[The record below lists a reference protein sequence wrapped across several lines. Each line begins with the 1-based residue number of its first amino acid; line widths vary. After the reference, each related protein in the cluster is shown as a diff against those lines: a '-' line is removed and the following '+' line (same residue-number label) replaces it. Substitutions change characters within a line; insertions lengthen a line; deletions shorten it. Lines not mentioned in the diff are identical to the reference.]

1 MSSFRKLE
9 NNQLSDHKQSKE
21 INLAEVF
28 IVIRRYVWVIILITI
43 MSTTAGAYY
52 SNATYSPLYKST
64 ARIIIGADS
73 SLIATLKVI
82 IQDSTVLEKVVQ
94 KLDLPYS
101 PEVLSGKIEVSS
113 IADSQVV
120 TISVLDSD
128 PKQAAILANEV
139 AETYKQ
145 EIPKILDFN
154 DVKLLSEAKE
164 IPIPVNQDKNRML
177 IISLIGGI
185 VIGIGLAFL
194 LDSLNNSVRKEYE
207 VEEML
212 GLPVLGTVSKM
223 KKKNMQKKKRITR
236 FENRSESLGS

>member
-1 MSSFRKLE
+1 MSSFHELE
-9 NNQLSDHKQSKE
+9 NKQLSDHKQAKE
-21 INLAEVF
+21 INLTEVF
-28 IVIRRYVWVIILITI
+28 IVIRRYMWIIVLISI
-43 MSTTAGAYY
+43 LSTSAGAYY

-101 PEVLSGKIEVSS
+101 PEALSGKIEVSS

-139 AETYKQ
+139 AETYKK

-164 IPIPVNQDKNRML
+164 IPIPINQDKNRMV
-177 IISLIGGI
+177 IISLIGGF

-207 VEEML
+207 VEEIL